1 MVYKPPSLEQSGS
14 ADWCRLL
21 MSDAMI
27 LQTRGVEG
35 VVMGESQTWE
45 MGCRAVCDGVQG
57 SLGWDMGQFVIRC
70 GAVWHGMQGSLLTRL
85 LPSSSGPIHLRS
97 PVLGKNLS

>member
-1 MVYKPPSLEQSGS
+1 
-14 ADWCRLL
+14 

-57 SLGWDMGQFVIRC
+57 SLGWDEGQFMMGYRRVC
-70 GAVWHGMQGSLLTRL
+70 DGMQESL
-85 LPSSSGPIHLRS
+85 
-97 PVLGKNLS
+97 